1 MPCSGAKKKKVYIY
15 KKNKVF
21 LCVLRKVTLGE
32 LPPVVK
38 ALPSNAG
45 GAGLIP
51 GRGELRSHVLQGQ
64 IIKM

>member
-1 MPCSGAKKKKVYIY
+1 MQWGQEKKYIY

-21 LCVLRKVTLGE
+21 LCVLRKVTLRE

-51 GRGELRSHVLQGQ
+51 GQGEVRSHVLRGH